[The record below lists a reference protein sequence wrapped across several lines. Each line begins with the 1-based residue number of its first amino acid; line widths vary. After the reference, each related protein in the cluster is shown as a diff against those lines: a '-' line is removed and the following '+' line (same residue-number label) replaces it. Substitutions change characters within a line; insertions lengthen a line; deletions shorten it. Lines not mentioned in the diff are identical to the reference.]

1 MRLFS
6 LLSVSDD
13 EAFGGGLDGE
23 CFMARFLQWQIQK
36 IQKELEGAEKILA
49 IEQHRFIP
57 TATGILQL
65 IKQYHSN
72 FMSVRRI

>member
-1 MRLFS
+1 MRLSS

-23 CFMARFLQWQIQK
+23 CFMAHFLQWQIQK
-36 IQKELEGAEKILA
+36 IQKEGAEKFLA
-49 IEQHRFIP
+49 IEHHRFIP

-72 FMSVRRI
+72 FMSVR